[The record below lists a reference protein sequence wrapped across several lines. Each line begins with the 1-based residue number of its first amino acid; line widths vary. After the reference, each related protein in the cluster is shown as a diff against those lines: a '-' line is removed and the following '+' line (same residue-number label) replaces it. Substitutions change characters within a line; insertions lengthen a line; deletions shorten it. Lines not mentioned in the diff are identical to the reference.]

1 MQLLVCV
8 TLVVLSS
15 LAQASVLN
23 NGQVT
28 TPDSLTPGGTVLGT
42 ITGTITLGT
51 SATSYTTSVL
61 SDPGNTFCSG
71 CLDFVYSFTNH
82 GPDINERFSMA
93 NFGSSASGL
102 FQVDAGV
109 NPLSTG
115 FKPQTVDRSANGEVI
130 GFNYISFDINPGQST
145 VQFVIETNAKHFGSG
160 EVSAQDGVA
169 GFNAAFQPSAVP
181 EPSSLAMLGSGLMVV
196 GGFVRKFVKGGR

>member
-15 LAQASVLN
+15 LAQASVLH
-23 NGQVT
+23 NGQVA

-42 ITGTITLGT
+42 ITGTIILGT

-93 NFGSSASGL
+93 RFGSSVAGHM
-102 FQVDAGV
+102 VDVGV

-130 GFNYISFDINPGQST
+130 GFNYITFDINPGQST

-169 GFNAAFQPSAVP
+169 GFNTAFQPSAVP
-181 EPSSLAMLGSGLMVV
+181 EPSSLAMLGGGLIVV
-196 GGFVRKFVKGGR
+196 GGFMHKFVKGGR